1 MHDRVNRL
9 STSEGDR
16 NRPIF
21 RKIPSKRKIVLH
33 LPKINPPSFFF
44 SVEQAIVRARA
55 GGRTRRLNIALCLS
69 DRTQKGNDDRR

>member
-1 MHDRVNRL
+1 MHNRVNRL

-21 RKIPSKRKIVLH
+21 REIPKIVIH

-55 GGRTRRLNIALCLS
+55 GGWRRRLNFALCLS